1 MNDLLNNPP
10 ANGLGW
16 ISVFST
22 VFMWFLEK
30 VEHLTVNDTIQFFVG
45 IGGLVFIIFKI
56 VSQILDIKIK
66 KKQLRDE

>member
-1 MNDLLNNPP
+1 
-10 ANGLGW
+10 
-16 ISVFST
+16 
-22 VFMWFLEK
+22 MWFLEK
-30 VEHLTVNDTIQFFVG
+30 IEHLTVNDTIQFFVG